1 MYLFHSGFPS
11 AAPAA
16 PVHMG
21 ADKNVLS
28 LTVTR
33 CTFVHKH
40 VPTGKVAA
48 QPNYIIHDYVSGVR
62 PFERRVLLHQ
72 RKLFFPFFIFFFF
85 FFFQM
90 NLYAPRKFRSVCVSE
105 TATSQIFFNLGP
117 FILSF
122 SLLPPL
128 SAFYNDKIIGY
139 SIFFITVLW

>member
-1 MYLFHSGFPS
+1 MTSVRRGEGEEAEEGNPAITIMSPVMYLFHSGFPS

-48 QPNYIIHDYVSGVR
+48 
-62 PFERRVLLHQ
+62 
-72 RKLFFPFFIFFFF
+72 
-85 FFFQM
+85 
-90 NLYAPRKFRSVCVSE
+90 
-105 TATSQIFFNLGP
+105 
-117 FILSF
+117 
-122 SLLPPL
+122 
-128 SAFYNDKIIGY
+128 
-139 SIFFITVLW
+139 